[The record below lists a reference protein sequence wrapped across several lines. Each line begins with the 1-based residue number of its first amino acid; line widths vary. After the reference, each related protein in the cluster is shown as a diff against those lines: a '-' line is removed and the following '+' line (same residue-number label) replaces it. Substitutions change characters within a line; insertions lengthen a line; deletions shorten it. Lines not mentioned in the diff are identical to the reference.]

1 MPHTPAAAG
10 RSPLRDLPLPRK
22 VKKSKTVFEGK
33 VWDVARESFRMDPE
47 DKAADPLTRELVVH
61 PGAVAV
67 IAVRTAMTGAG
78 PRDQMALVRQYRHPV
93 GMELWE
99 VPAGL
104 RDVPGESLHEVAV
117 RELAEEADLRAGEW
131 HTLVDFFT
139 SPGGSTEAIRVFLAR
154 QVTEVAEEERHARTD
169 EEAAM
174 TLAWVGV
181 DEVLDAVL
189 DGRVHNPSTVAAVL
203 ALHAHRAQG
212 WRRLRP
218 VDAPFVPDRQGG
230 REGEGSVPDGSA

>member
-1 MPHTPAAAG
+1 MAEASAREG
-10 RSPLRDLPLPRK
+10 RSPLRDLHRPRK
-22 VKKSKTVFEGK
+22 VKKARTVFEGR
-33 VWDVARESFRMDPE
+33 VWDVARETFRLDPR
-47 DKAADPLTRELVVH
+47 DKGQEPLTRELMVH

-67 IAVRTAMTGAG
+67 LALRTQLTTVG
-78 PRDQMALVRQYRHPV
+78 PRDEVALVRQYRHPV

-104 RDVPGESLHEVAV
+104 RDVDGEPLHETAR
-117 RELAEEADLRAGEW
+117 RELHEEADLVAAEW

-139 SPGGSTEAIRVFLAR
+139 TPGGSTEAIRVFLAR
-154 QVTEVAEEERHARTD
+154 QVSAVPEAERHVRTG

-174 TLAWVGV
+174 PLAWVAT

-189 DGRVHNPSTVAAVL
+189 DGRVHNPSTAMAIL

-212 WRRLRP
+212 SRRLRP
-218 VDAPFVPDRQGG
+218 VDAPFVPDRQAPAADPP
-230 REGEGSVPDGSA
+230 R

>member
-1 MPHTPAAAG
+1 MAEVPASAG
-10 RSPLRDLPLPRK
+10 RSPLRDLHLPRR
-22 VKKSKTVFEGK
+22 VKKAKTVFEGR
-33 VWDVARESFRMDPE
+33 VWDIARESFRMDPD
-47 DKAADPLTRELVVH
+47 DKEQEPLTRELMVH

-67 IAVRTAMTGAG
+67 LALRTQLTTAG
-78 PRDQMALVRQYRHPV
+78 PREQVALVRQYRHPV

-99 VPAGL
+99 IPAGL
-104 RDVPGESLHEVAV
+104 RDVDDEPLHETAR
-117 RELAEEADLRAGEW
+117 RELREEADLEAAEW
-131 HTLVDFFT
+131 HTLVDYFT

-154 QVTEVAEEERHARTD
+154 QVSEVSEDARFARTD

-174 TLAWVGV
+174 TLAWVNV

-189 DGRVHNPSTVAAVL
+189 DGRVHNPSTVVALL

-218 VDAPFVPDRQGG
+218 IDAPFVPDRDAPGADWP
-230 REGEGSVPDGSA
+230 R